1 MMVDDEV
8 PCGVVE
14 RLGAI
19 ECEVAPVE
27 GEPELPH
34 AASRA
39 AAPATIGAAHHRLR
53 IATSPSLVIC
63 LKPSYPDYVG
73 WAPNVQSIFSGARPG
88 SAMRWQSHASDI
100 G

>member
-1 MMVDDEV
+1 MMVVDDEL

-14 RLGAI
+14 ALGGAAAL
-19 ECEVAPVE
+19 EDAPVE

-53 IATSPSLVIC
+53 IATSPFQLF
-63 LKPSYPDYVG
+63 
-73 WAPNVQSIFSGARPG
+73 A
-88 SAMRWQSHASDI
+88 
-100 G
+100 